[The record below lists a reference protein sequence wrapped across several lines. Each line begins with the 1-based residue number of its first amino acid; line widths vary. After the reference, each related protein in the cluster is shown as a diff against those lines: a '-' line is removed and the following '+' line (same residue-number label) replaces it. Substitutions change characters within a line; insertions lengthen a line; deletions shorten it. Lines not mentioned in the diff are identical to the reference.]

1 MGATAS
7 PSKMAKA
14 KSLAEFK
21 GCSACPKLLPKWFV
35 LPCLG
40 RLREPR
46 YPNGFLSRIKAPR
59 MRGAFIALCYGQ
71 HGHIPA
77 GVINKF

>member
-21 GCSACPKLLPKWFV
+21 GCSACPKLLPKWV
-35 LPCLG
+35 RPALLG

-46 YPNGFLSRIKAPR
+46 YLNGFLSRIKAPP
-59 MRGAFIALCYGQ
+59 
-71 HGHIPA
+71 HA
-77 GVINKF
+77 GGFYSSCAMGSMDTFLQV